1 MCLTSRPQENKS
13 TIAVMSSGDSNMLS
27 GTPSASSP
35 LQSSININKSDSSE
49 RFRGDVASLDSVSIE
64 SEVSEAKKE
73 QAKSAFEITSV
84 EPAPA
89 DDDLDTTGR
98 AQPTSM
104 DDSSLR
110 LKIESGESEEDNV
123 SIQEE
128 QHTPT
133 GPSDIEVEPSSLF
146 GGGLSSSSAVEL
158 SRIQQTS
165 SSGNGPSVQPGGG
178 RFRKVNK
185 YTRGRWIVRDMETT
199 EERSGTEVSR
209 HTSQGS
215 QSKTNVFEPGSG
227 SPSTWRKAEQQE
239 SLHSRSGSELG
250 QAASTSMALAP
261 LDNTSDRDSTSIHLD
276 RSSTA
281 ADTLSRNTSLSSM
294 DPPNAPDER
303 STDVDLDTHTEPS
316 GTELAEVAI
325 STSYPAPH
333 TSTNTSTSE
342 TAGLTSTTQV
352 REHPVSQLN
361 NGPLE
366 PSTSE

>member
-49 RFRGDVASLDSVSIE
+49 KFRGDVASLDSVSIE

-89 DDDLDTTGR
+89 DDDLDTTGGR

-123 SIQEE
+123 SLQEE

-133 GPSDIEVEPSSLF
+133 GSSDVEPSSF
-146 GGGLSSSSAVEL
+146 SGGGLSSSSAVDL
-158 SRIQQTS
+158 TRIQQTS
-165 SSGNGPSVQPGGG
+165 SSGNGPSVQSGVG

-199 EERSGTEVSR
+199 EERSGTEVGR

-215 QSKTNVFEPGSG
+215 QSKTEPGLG
-227 SPSTWRKAEQQE
+227 SPSIWRKAEQQE

-250 QAASTSMALAP
+250 QASSTSVAVGP
-261 LDNTSDRDSTSIHLD
+261 LDNTSDKDSTSIHLD

-281 ADTLSRNTSLSSM
+281 ADTLSRNTSMSSI
-294 DPPNAPDER
+294 NAPDER
-303 STDVDLDTHTEPS
+303 STDVDLDTHTVPS
-316 GTELAEVAI
+316 GAELAEATSI
-325 STSYPAPH
+325 SSYPAPH
-333 TSTNTSTSE
+333 TSTHTSTSE
-342 TAGLTSTTQV
+342 TAGMTSTAQV

-366 PSTSE
+366 STTAE